1 MKRICI
7 FCGSNKGND
16 PVYAEQA
23 TLLGQTL
30 AKANIG
36 LVYGGTTA
44 GLMGI
49 VADAALAAG
58 GEVIGIIPE
67 RLAEKSA
74 MTHQGLSQL
83 LVVESMHARKA
94 KMAELSDGFIALP
107 GGIGTF
113 EELFEMLTW
122 SQLGFHHKPTG
133 VLNIKG
139 FYDPLIQFLDSVI
152 AAQFM
157 KPEHRQLLINE
168 AAPLKLLEKMR
179 HYQAPTVNKWFDR
192 PAT

>member
-7 FCGSNKGND
+7 FCGSNKGNT

-23 TLLGQTL
+23 MLLGQTL
-30 AKANIG
+30 AKASIG
-36 LVYGGTTA
+36 IIYGGTTA

-133 VLNIKG
+133 VLNIEG
-139 FYDPLIQFLDSVI
+139 FYDPLIEFLDSVI
-152 AAQFM
+152 TAQFM
-157 KPEHRQLLINE
+157 KPEHRQLLICE
-168 AAPLKLLEKMR
+168 TEPLTLLEKMR

>member
-30 AKANIG
+30 AKANIA

-107 GGIGTF
+107 FGILTF
-113 EELFEMLTW
+113 E
-122 SQLGFHHKPTG
+122 
-133 VLNIKG
+133 
-139 FYDPLIQFLDSVI
+139 VI
-152 AAQFM
+152 C
-157 KPEHRQLLINE
+157 P
-168 AAPLKLLEKMR
+168 
-179 HYQAPTVNKWFDR
+179 Y
-192 PAT
+192 